1 MRDITKLHPELQR
14 KIGELVLACTGQGLK
29 IGFSECVR
37 TVEEQNAL
45 YAKGRTAPGAIV
57 TNAKGSD
64 YSSQHQWGIAADFYR
79 NDGKGAFDNT
89 DHKEELTEEN
99 YENPEI
105 SLNPDNVVLVHQ
117 RCHNLIH
124 DKLGYIEKKVYIVYG
139 SPLSGKSSY
148 VKSLQNEGDLIV
160 DIDNIWQALSGCER
174 YIKPLRLRANVFQVR
189 DIRDDGTG
197 VYAVKKGDIAKILNK
212 PNQFQTTA
220 DFLESI
226 TTLLFLNYNVFIIP
240 TYYEWYDDNRQ
251 YHKVYDG
258 LYPIV
263 PTQVDFF
270 EDAAGQMYTKFTFE
284 NGKSYLINY
293 KDVIHWKFRNSS
305 NLLMGGDK
313 SGRPNHNALLQTL
326 ALNHE
331 LLQGVSKAMK
341 ATYAVNAVVK
351 IPTVMGKEK
360 SENAIKE
367 LNEKLKNSESGLA
380 AIDMKAEYIP
390 IKKEVKLVDKDTL
403 EFIDQKILRTFGVPL
418 PILTGDY
425 TKAQYEAF
433 YQKTI
438 EPLIISLSQVL
449 TDKLL
454 SDGERSHGN
463 LIKLY
468 PKELIFMSMS
478 ETLEMIRLVGDS
490 GGLYENEKRTA
501 LGLMPLEELNGVRMQ
516 SLNYANVEIA
526 DKYQLGKVDGR
537 KEA

>member
-1 MRDITKLHPELQR
+1 MGWFGNLLDKISIKRITGRYMDINGGTPIFSQFGQDIYASDVVQQAVSCIAQEMKKLRPAH
-14 KIGELVLACTGQGLK
+14 
-29 IGFSECVR
+29 
-37 TVEEQNAL
+37 
-45 YAKGRTAPGAIV
+45 
-57 TNAKGSD
+57 
-64 YSSQHQWGIAADFYR
+64 
-79 NDGKGAFDNT
+79 
-89 DHKEELTEEN
+89 
-99 YENPEI
+99 
-105 SLNPDNVVLVHQ
+105 
-117 RCHNLIH
+117 
-124 DKLGYIEKKVYIVYG
+124 
-139 SPLSGKSSY
+139 
-148 VKSLQNEGDLIV
+148 
-160 DIDNIWQALSGCER
+160 
-174 YIKPLRLRANVFQVR
+174 
-189 DIRDDGTG
+189 IR
-197 VYAVKKGDIAKILNK
+197 AVKKGDIAKILNK

-220 DFLESI
+220 DFMESI

-240 TYYEWYDDNRQ
+240 TYYEWYDDNSQ

-263 PTQVDFF
+263 PTQVDFI

-293 KDVIHWKFRNSS
+293 RDVIHWKFRNSS

-463 LIKLY
+463 MIKLY

-526 DKYQLGKVDGR
+526 GKYQLGKVDGK

>member
-1 MRDITKLHPELQR
+1 MAWFGNLLDKISIKRITGRYMDINGGTPIFSQFGQDIYASDVVQQAVSCIAQEMKKLRPAH
-14 KIGELVLACTGQGLK
+14 
-29 IGFSECVR
+29 
-37 TVEEQNAL
+37 
-45 YAKGRTAPGAIV
+45 
-57 TNAKGSD
+57 
-64 YSSQHQWGIAADFYR
+64 
-79 NDGKGAFDNT
+79 
-89 DHKEELTEEN
+89 
-99 YENPEI
+99 
-105 SLNPDNVVLVHQ
+105 
-117 RCHNLIH
+117 
-124 DKLGYIEKKVYIVYG
+124 
-139 SPLSGKSSY
+139 
-148 VKSLQNEGDLIV
+148 
-160 DIDNIWQALSGCER
+160 
-174 YIKPLRLRANVFQVR
+174 
-189 DIRDDGTG
+189 IRDDGTG

-240 TYYEWYDDNRQ
+240 TYYEWYDDNSQ

-258 LYPIV
+258 MYPIV
-263 PTQVDFF
+263 PTQVDFI

-284 NGKSYLINY
+284 NGKSYMINY

-313 SGRPNHNALLQTL
+313 LGRPNHNALLQTL

-351 IPTVMGKEK
+351 VPTVIGKEQ

-463 LIKLY
+463 MIKLY

-526 DKYQLGKVDGR
+526 DKYQLGKVDGK

>member
-1 MRDITKLHPELQR
+1 MGWFGNLLDKISIKRITGRYMDINGGTPIFSQFGQDIYASDVVQQAVSCIAQEMKKLRPAH
-14 KIGELVLACTGQGLK
+14 
-29 IGFSECVR
+29 
-37 TVEEQNAL
+37 
-45 YAKGRTAPGAIV
+45 
-57 TNAKGSD
+57 
-64 YSSQHQWGIAADFYR
+64 
-79 NDGKGAFDNT
+79 
-89 DHKEELTEEN
+89 
-99 YENPEI
+99 
-105 SLNPDNVVLVHQ
+105 
-117 RCHNLIH
+117 
-124 DKLGYIEKKVYIVYG
+124 
-139 SPLSGKSSY
+139 
-148 VKSLQNEGDLIV
+148 
-160 DIDNIWQALSGCER
+160 
-174 YIKPLRLRANVFQVR
+174 
-189 DIRDDGTG
+189 IRDDGTG

-240 TYYEWYDDNRQ
+240 TYYEWYDDNSQ

-258 LYPIV
+258 MYPIV
-263 PTQVDFF
+263 PTQVDFI

-284 NGKSYLINY
+284 NGKSYMINY

-313 SGRPNHNALLQTL
+313 LGRPNHNALLQTL

-351 IPTVMGKEK
+351 VPTVIGKEQ

-463 LIKLY
+463 MIKLY

-490 GGLYENEKRTA
+490 DGLYENEKRTA

-526 DKYQLGKVDGR
+526 DKYQLGKVDGK

>member
-1 MRDITKLHPELQR
+1 MGWFGNLLDKISIKRITGRYMDINGGTPIFSQFGQDIYASDVVQQAVSCIAQEMKKLRPAH
-14 KIGELVLACTGQGLK
+14 
-29 IGFSECVR
+29 
-37 TVEEQNAL
+37 
-45 YAKGRTAPGAIV
+45 
-57 TNAKGSD
+57 
-64 YSSQHQWGIAADFYR
+64 
-79 NDGKGAFDNT
+79 
-89 DHKEELTEEN
+89 
-99 YENPEI
+99 
-105 SLNPDNVVLVHQ
+105 
-117 RCHNLIH
+117 
-124 DKLGYIEKKVYIVYG
+124 
-139 SPLSGKSSY
+139 
-148 VKSLQNEGDLIV
+148 
-160 DIDNIWQALSGCER
+160 
-174 YIKPLRLRANVFQVR
+174 
-189 DIRDDGTG
+189 IRDDGTG

-240 TYYEWYDDNRQ
+240 TYYEWYDDNSQ

-263 PTQVDFF
+263 PTQVDFI

-284 NGKSYLINY
+284 NGKSYLLNY
-293 KDVIHWKFRNSS
+293 RDVIHWKFRNSS

-418 PILTGDY
+418 PILIGDY
-425 TKAQYEAF
+425 TKEQYEAF

-463 LIKLY
+463 MIKLY

-526 DKYQLGKVDGR
+526 GKYQLGKVDGK

>member
-1 MRDITKLHPELQR
+1 MGWFGNLLDKISIKRITGRYMDINGGTPIFSQFGQDIYASDVVQQAVSCIAQEMKKLRPAH
-14 KIGELVLACTGQGLK
+14 
-29 IGFSECVR
+29 
-37 TVEEQNAL
+37 
-45 YAKGRTAPGAIV
+45 
-57 TNAKGSD
+57 
-64 YSSQHQWGIAADFYR
+64 
-79 NDGKGAFDNT
+79 
-89 DHKEELTEEN
+89 
-99 YENPEI
+99 
-105 SLNPDNVVLVHQ
+105 
-117 RCHNLIH
+117 
-124 DKLGYIEKKVYIVYG
+124 
-139 SPLSGKSSY
+139 
-148 VKSLQNEGDLIV
+148 
-160 DIDNIWQALSGCER
+160 
-174 YIKPLRLRANVFQVR
+174 
-189 DIRDDGTG
+189 IRDDGTG

-220 DFLESI
+220 DLMESV

-240 TYYEWYDDNRQ
+240 TYYEWYDDNGQ

-263 PTQVDFF
+263 PTQVDFI
-270 EDAAGQMYTKFTFE
+270 EDAAGQTYTKFTFE

-293 KDVIHWKFRNSS
+293 RDVIHWKFRNSA

-313 SGRPNHNALLQTL
+313 FGRPNHNALLQTL

-351 IPTVMGKEK
+351 IPTVMGKEQ

-418 PILTGDY
+418 PILIGDY

-526 DKYQLGKVDGR
+526 DKYQLGKVDGK

>member
-1 MRDITKLHPELQR
+1 MGWFGNLLDKISIKRITGRYMDINGGTPIFSQFGQDIYASDVVQQAVSCIAQEMKKLRPAH
-14 KIGELVLACTGQGLK
+14 
-29 IGFSECVR
+29 
-37 TVEEQNAL
+37 
-45 YAKGRTAPGAIV
+45 
-57 TNAKGSD
+57 
-64 YSSQHQWGIAADFYR
+64 
-79 NDGKGAFDNT
+79 
-89 DHKEELTEEN
+89 
-99 YENPEI
+99 
-105 SLNPDNVVLVHQ
+105 
-117 RCHNLIH
+117 
-124 DKLGYIEKKVYIVYG
+124 
-139 SPLSGKSSY
+139 
-148 VKSLQNEGDLIV
+148 
-160 DIDNIWQALSGCER
+160 
-174 YIKPLRLRANVFQVR
+174 
-189 DIRDDGTG
+189 IRDDGTG

-226 TTLLFLNYNVFIIP
+226 TTLLFLNYNVFIIQ

>member
-1 MRDITKLHPELQR
+1 MGWFGNLLDKISIKRITGRYMDINGGTPIFSQFGQDIYASDVVQQAVSCIAQEMKKLRPAH
-14 KIGELVLACTGQGLK
+14 
-29 IGFSECVR
+29 
-37 TVEEQNAL
+37 
-45 YAKGRTAPGAIV
+45 
-57 TNAKGSD
+57 
-64 YSSQHQWGIAADFYR
+64 
-79 NDGKGAFDNT
+79 
-89 DHKEELTEEN
+89 
-99 YENPEI
+99 
-105 SLNPDNVVLVHQ
+105 
-117 RCHNLIH
+117 
-124 DKLGYIEKKVYIVYG
+124 
-139 SPLSGKSSY
+139 
-148 VKSLQNEGDLIV
+148 
-160 DIDNIWQALSGCER
+160 
-174 YIKPLRLRANVFQVR
+174 
-189 DIRDDGTG
+189 IRDDGTG

-220 DFLESI
+220 DFMESI

-263 PTQVDFF
+263 PTQVDFI

-305 NLLMGGDK
+305 NLLMGGNK

-418 PILTGDY
+418 PILIGDY

-526 DKYQLGKVDGR
+526 GKYQLGKVDGK

>member
-1 MRDITKLHPELQR
+1 MGWFGNLLDKISIKRITGRYMDINGGTPIFSQFGQDIYASDVVQQAVSCIAQEMKKLRPAH
-14 KIGELVLACTGQGLK
+14 
-29 IGFSECVR
+29 
-37 TVEEQNAL
+37 
-45 YAKGRTAPGAIV
+45 
-57 TNAKGSD
+57 
-64 YSSQHQWGIAADFYR
+64 
-79 NDGKGAFDNT
+79 
-89 DHKEELTEEN
+89 
-99 YENPEI
+99 
-105 SLNPDNVVLVHQ
+105 
-117 RCHNLIH
+117 
-124 DKLGYIEKKVYIVYG
+124 
-139 SPLSGKSSY
+139 
-148 VKSLQNEGDLIV
+148 
-160 DIDNIWQALSGCER
+160 
-174 YIKPLRLRANVFQVR
+174 
-189 DIRDDGTG
+189 IRDDGTG

-240 TYYEWYDDNRQ
+240 TYYEWYDDNSQ

-263 PTQVDFF
+263 PTQVDFI

-293 KDVIHWKFRNSS
+293 RDVIHWKFRNSS
-305 NLLMGGDK
+305 ILLMGGDK

-463 LIKLY
+463 MIKLY

-526 DKYQLGKVDGR
+526 GKYQLGKVDGK

>member
-1 MRDITKLHPELQR
+1 MDINGGTPIFSQFGQDIYASDVVQQAVSCIAQEMKKLRPAH
-14 KIGELVLACTGQGLK
+14 
-29 IGFSECVR
+29 
-37 TVEEQNAL
+37 
-45 YAKGRTAPGAIV
+45 
-57 TNAKGSD
+57 
-64 YSSQHQWGIAADFYR
+64 
-79 NDGKGAFDNT
+79 
-89 DHKEELTEEN
+89 
-99 YENPEI
+99 
-105 SLNPDNVVLVHQ
+105 
-117 RCHNLIH
+117 
-124 DKLGYIEKKVYIVYG
+124 
-139 SPLSGKSSY
+139 
-148 VKSLQNEGDLIV
+148 
-160 DIDNIWQALSGCER
+160 
-174 YIKPLRLRANVFQVR
+174 
-189 DIRDDGTG
+189 IRDDGTG

-240 TYYEWYDDNRQ
+240 TYYEWYDDNSQ

-258 LYPIV
+258 MYPIV
-263 PTQVDFF
+263 PTQVDFI

-284 NGKSYLINY
+284 NGKSYMINY

-313 SGRPNHNALLQTL
+313 LGRPNHNALLQTL

-351 IPTVMGKEK
+351 VPTVIGKEQ

-463 LIKLY
+463 MIKLY

-526 DKYQLGKVDGR
+526 DKYQLGKVDGK

>member
-1 MRDITKLHPELQR
+1 MGWFGNLLDKISIKRITGRYMDINSGTPIFSQFGQDIYASDVVQQAVSCIAQEMKKLRPAH
-14 KIGELVLACTGQGLK
+14 
-29 IGFSECVR
+29 
-37 TVEEQNAL
+37 
-45 YAKGRTAPGAIV
+45 
-57 TNAKGSD
+57 
-64 YSSQHQWGIAADFYR
+64 
-79 NDGKGAFDNT
+79 
-89 DHKEELTEEN
+89 
-99 YENPEI
+99 
-105 SLNPDNVVLVHQ
+105 
-117 RCHNLIH
+117 
-124 DKLGYIEKKVYIVYG
+124 
-139 SPLSGKSSY
+139 
-148 VKSLQNEGDLIV
+148 
-160 DIDNIWQALSGCER
+160 
-174 YIKPLRLRANVFQVR
+174 
-189 DIRDDGTG
+189 IRDDGTG

-212 PNQFQTTA
+212 PNQFQTTS

-240 TYYEWYDDNRQ
+240 TYYEWYSDDGQ

-263 PTQVDFF
+263 PTQVDFI
-270 EDAAGQMYTKFTFE
+270 EDAAGQTYTKFMFE
-284 NGKSYLINY
+284 NGKSYMINY
-293 KDVIHWKFRNSS
+293 KDVIHWKFRNSA

-313 SGRPNHNALLQTL
+313 FGRPNHNALLQTL

-351 IPTVMGKEK
+351 IPTVMGKEQ

-418 PILTGDY
+418 PILIGDY

-526 DKYQLGKVDGR
+526 DKYQLGKVDGK

>member
-1 MRDITKLHPELQR
+1 MGWFGNLLDKISIKRITGRYMDINGGTPIFSQFGQDIYASDVVQQAVSCIAQEMKKLRPAH
-14 KIGELVLACTGQGLK
+14 
-29 IGFSECVR
+29 
-37 TVEEQNAL
+37 
-45 YAKGRTAPGAIV
+45 
-57 TNAKGSD
+57 
-64 YSSQHQWGIAADFYR
+64 
-79 NDGKGAFDNT
+79 
-89 DHKEELTEEN
+89 
-99 YENPEI
+99 
-105 SLNPDNVVLVHQ
+105 
-117 RCHNLIH
+117 
-124 DKLGYIEKKVYIVYG
+124 
-139 SPLSGKSSY
+139 
-148 VKSLQNEGDLIV
+148 
-160 DIDNIWQALSGCER
+160 
-174 YIKPLRLRANVFQVR
+174 
-189 DIRDDGTG
+189 IRDDGTG

-212 PNQFQTTA
+212 PNQFQTPA
-220 DFLESI
+220 DFLECI

-240 TYYEWYDDNRQ
+240 TYYEWYDDNSQ

-263 PTQVDFF
+263 PTQVDFI

-293 KDVIHWKFRNSS
+293 RDVIHWKFRNSS

-418 PILTGDY
+418 PILIGDY

-463 LIKLY
+463 MIKLY

-526 DKYQLGKVDGR
+526 GKYQLGKVDGK

>member
-1 MRDITKLHPELQR
+1 MGWFGNLLDKISIKRITGRYMDINGGTPIFSQFGQDIYASDVVQQAVSCIAQEMKKLRPAH
-14 KIGELVLACTGQGLK
+14 
-29 IGFSECVR
+29 
-37 TVEEQNAL
+37 
-45 YAKGRTAPGAIV
+45 
-57 TNAKGSD
+57 
-64 YSSQHQWGIAADFYR
+64 
-79 NDGKGAFDNT
+79 
-89 DHKEELTEEN
+89 
-99 YENPEI
+99 
-105 SLNPDNVVLVHQ
+105 
-117 RCHNLIH
+117 
-124 DKLGYIEKKVYIVYG
+124 
-139 SPLSGKSSY
+139 
-148 VKSLQNEGDLIV
+148 
-160 DIDNIWQALSGCER
+160 
-174 YIKPLRLRANVFQVR
+174 
-189 DIRDDGTG
+189 IRDDGTG

-240 TYYEWYDDNRQ
+240 TYYEWYDDKLQ

-263 PTQVDFF
+263 PTQVDFI
-270 EDAAGQMYTKFTFE
+270 EDEAGQTYTKFTFE
-284 NGKSYLINY
+284 NGKSYMINY

-313 SGRPNHNALLQTL
+313 FGRPNHNALLQTL

-351 IPTVMGKEK
+351 VPTVIGKEQ

-418 PILTGDY
+418 PILIGDY

-526 DKYQLGKVDGR
+526 DKYQLGKVDGK

>member
-1 MRDITKLHPELQR
+1 MGWFGNLLDKISIKRITGRYMDINGGTPIFSQFGQDIYASDVVQQAVSCIAQEMKKLRPAH
-14 KIGELVLACTGQGLK
+14 
-29 IGFSECVR
+29 
-37 TVEEQNAL
+37 
-45 YAKGRTAPGAIV
+45 
-57 TNAKGSD
+57 
-64 YSSQHQWGIAADFYR
+64 
-79 NDGKGAFDNT
+79 
-89 DHKEELTEEN
+89 
-99 YENPEI
+99 
-105 SLNPDNVVLVHQ
+105 
-117 RCHNLIH
+117 
-124 DKLGYIEKKVYIVYG
+124 
-139 SPLSGKSSY
+139 
-148 VKSLQNEGDLIV
+148 
-160 DIDNIWQALSGCER
+160 
-174 YIKPLRLRANVFQVR
+174 
-189 DIRDDGTG
+189 IRDDGTG

-240 TYYEWYDDNRQ
+240 TYYEWYDDNGQ

-263 PTQVDFF
+263 PTQVDFI

-293 KDVIHWKFRNSS
+293 RDVIHWKFRNSA

-313 SGRPNHNALLQTL
+313 FGRPNHNALLQTL

-418 PILTGDY
+418 PILIGDY

-526 DKYQLGKVDGR
+526 DKYQLGKVDGK

>member
-1 MRDITKLHPELQR
+1 MGWFGNLLDKISIKRITGRYTDINGGTPIFSQFGQDIYASDVVQQAVSCIAQEMKKLRPAH
-14 KIGELVLACTGQGLK
+14 
-29 IGFSECVR
+29 
-37 TVEEQNAL
+37 
-45 YAKGRTAPGAIV
+45 
-57 TNAKGSD
+57 
-64 YSSQHQWGIAADFYR
+64 
-79 NDGKGAFDNT
+79 
-89 DHKEELTEEN
+89 
-99 YENPEI
+99 
-105 SLNPDNVVLVHQ
+105 
-117 RCHNLIH
+117 
-124 DKLGYIEKKVYIVYG
+124 
-139 SPLSGKSSY
+139 
-148 VKSLQNEGDLIV
+148 
-160 DIDNIWQALSGCER
+160 
-174 YIKPLRLRANVFQVR
+174 
-189 DIRDDGTG
+189 IRDDGTG

-240 TYYEWYDDNRQ
+240 TYYEWYDDNSQ

-263 PTQVDFF
+263 PTQVDFI

-293 KDVIHWKFRNSS
+293 RDVIHWKFRNSS

-418 PILTGDY
+418 PILIGDY

-526 DKYQLGKVDGR
+526 DKYQLGKVDGK

>member
-1 MRDITKLHPELQR
+1 MGWFGNLLDKISIKRITGRYMDINGGTPIFSQFGQDIYASDVVQQAVSCIAQEMKKLRPAH
-14 KIGELVLACTGQGLK
+14 
-29 IGFSECVR
+29 
-37 TVEEQNAL
+37 
-45 YAKGRTAPGAIV
+45 
-57 TNAKGSD
+57 
-64 YSSQHQWGIAADFYR
+64 
-79 NDGKGAFDNT
+79 
-89 DHKEELTEEN
+89 
-99 YENPEI
+99 
-105 SLNPDNVVLVHQ
+105 
-117 RCHNLIH
+117 
-124 DKLGYIEKKVYIVYG
+124 
-139 SPLSGKSSY
+139 
-148 VKSLQNEGDLIV
+148 
-160 DIDNIWQALSGCER
+160 
-174 YIKPLRLRANVFQVR
+174 
-189 DIRDDGTG
+189 IRDDGTG

-220 DFLESI
+220 DFMEGI

-240 TYYEWYDDNRQ
+240 TYYEWYDDNSQ

-263 PTQVDFF
+263 PTQVDFI

-293 KDVIHWKFRNSS
+293 RDVIHWKFRNSS

-463 LIKLY
+463 MIKLY

-526 DKYQLGKVDGR
+526 GKYQLGKVDGK

>member
-1 MRDITKLHPELQR
+1 MGWFGNLLDKISIKRITGRYMDINGGTPIFSQFGQDIYASDVVQQAVSCIAQEMKKLRPAH
-14 KIGELVLACTGQGLK
+14 
-29 IGFSECVR
+29 
-37 TVEEQNAL
+37 
-45 YAKGRTAPGAIV
+45 
-57 TNAKGSD
+57 
-64 YSSQHQWGIAADFYR
+64 
-79 NDGKGAFDNT
+79 
-89 DHKEELTEEN
+89 
-99 YENPEI
+99 
-105 SLNPDNVVLVHQ
+105 
-117 RCHNLIH
+117 
-124 DKLGYIEKKVYIVYG
+124 
-139 SPLSGKSSY
+139 
-148 VKSLQNEGDLIV
+148 
-160 DIDNIWQALSGCER
+160 
-174 YIKPLRLRANVFQVR
+174 
-189 DIRDDGTG
+189 IRDDGTG

-403 EFIDQKILRTFGVPL
+403 EFIDQKVLRTFGVPL
-418 PILTGDY
+418 PILIGDY

-526 DKYQLGKVDGR
+526 DKYQLGKVDGK

>member
-1 MRDITKLHPELQR
+1 MGWFGNLLDKISIKRITGRYMDINGGTPIFSQFGQDIYASDVVQQAVSCIAQEMKKLRPAH
-14 KIGELVLACTGQGLK
+14 
-29 IGFSECVR
+29 
-37 TVEEQNAL
+37 
-45 YAKGRTAPGAIV
+45 
-57 TNAKGSD
+57 
-64 YSSQHQWGIAADFYR
+64 
-79 NDGKGAFDNT
+79 
-89 DHKEELTEEN
+89 
-99 YENPEI
+99 
-105 SLNPDNVVLVHQ
+105 
-117 RCHNLIH
+117 
-124 DKLGYIEKKVYIVYG
+124 
-139 SPLSGKSSY
+139 
-148 VKSLQNEGDLIV
+148 
-160 DIDNIWQALSGCER
+160 
-174 YIKPLRLRANVFQVR
+174 
-189 DIRDDGTG
+189 IRDDGTG

-240 TYYEWYDDNRQ
+240 TYYEWYDDKLQ
-251 YHKVYDG
+251 YHKAYDG
-258 LYPIV
+258 VYPIV
-263 PTQVDFF
+263 PTQVDFI
-270 EDAAGQMYTKFTFE
+270 EDEAGQTYTKFTFE
-284 NGKSYLINY
+284 NGKSYMINY

-313 SGRPNHNALLQTL
+313 FGRPNHKALLQTL

-351 IPTVMGKEK
+351 VPTVIGKEQ

-526 DKYQLGKVDGR
+526 DKYQLGKVDGK

>member
-1 MRDITKLHPELQR
+1 MGWFGNLLDKISIKRITGRYMDINGGTPIFSQFGQDIYASDVVQQAVSCIAQEMKKLRPAH
-14 KIGELVLACTGQGLK
+14 
-29 IGFSECVR
+29 
-37 TVEEQNAL
+37 
-45 YAKGRTAPGAIV
+45 
-57 TNAKGSD
+57 
-64 YSSQHQWGIAADFYR
+64 
-79 NDGKGAFDNT
+79 
-89 DHKEELTEEN
+89 
-99 YENPEI
+99 
-105 SLNPDNVVLVHQ
+105 
-117 RCHNLIH
+117 
-124 DKLGYIEKKVYIVYG
+124 
-139 SPLSGKSSY
+139 
-148 VKSLQNEGDLIV
+148 
-160 DIDNIWQALSGCER
+160 
-174 YIKPLRLRANVFQVR
+174 
-189 DIRDDGTG
+189 IRDDGTG

-240 TYYEWYDDNRQ
+240 TYYEWYDDNSQ

-263 PTQVDFF
+263 PTQVDFI

-293 KDVIHWKFRNSS
+293 RDVIHWKFRNSS

-418 PILTGDY
+418 PILIGDY

-449 TDKLL
+449 KDKLL

-463 LIKLY
+463 MIKLY

-526 DKYQLGKVDGR
+526 GKYQLGKVDGK

>member
-1 MRDITKLHPELQR
+1 MGWFGNLLDKISIKRITGRYMDINGGTPIFSQFGQDIYASDVVQQAVSCIAQEMKKLRPAH
-14 KIGELVLACTGQGLK
+14 
-29 IGFSECVR
+29 
-37 TVEEQNAL
+37 
-45 YAKGRTAPGAIV
+45 
-57 TNAKGSD
+57 
-64 YSSQHQWGIAADFYR
+64 
-79 NDGKGAFDNT
+79 
-89 DHKEELTEEN
+89 
-99 YENPEI
+99 
-105 SLNPDNVVLVHQ
+105 
-117 RCHNLIH
+117 
-124 DKLGYIEKKVYIVYG
+124 
-139 SPLSGKSSY
+139 
-148 VKSLQNEGDLIV
+148 
-160 DIDNIWQALSGCER
+160 
-174 YIKPLRLRANVFQVR
+174 
-189 DIRDDGTG
+189 IRDDGTG

-220 DFLESI
+220 DFMESI

-240 TYYEWYDDNRQ
+240 TYYEWYDDNSQ

-263 PTQVDFF
+263 PTQVDFI

-293 KDVIHWKFRNSS
+293 RDVIHWKFRNSS

-403 EFIDQKILRTFGVPL
+403 VFIDQKILRTFGVPL
-418 PILTGDY
+418 PILIGDY

-463 LIKLY
+463 MIKLY

-526 DKYQLGKVDGR
+526 GKYQLGKVDGK

>member
-1 MRDITKLHPELQR
+1 MGWFGNLLDKISIKRITGRYMDINGGTPIFSQFGQDIYASDVVQQAVSCIAQEMKKLRPAH
-14 KIGELVLACTGQGLK
+14 
-29 IGFSECVR
+29 
-37 TVEEQNAL
+37 
-45 YAKGRTAPGAIV
+45 
-57 TNAKGSD
+57 
-64 YSSQHQWGIAADFYR
+64 
-79 NDGKGAFDNT
+79 
-89 DHKEELTEEN
+89 
-99 YENPEI
+99 
-105 SLNPDNVVLVHQ
+105 
-117 RCHNLIH
+117 
-124 DKLGYIEKKVYIVYG
+124 
-139 SPLSGKSSY
+139 
-148 VKSLQNEGDLIV
+148 
-160 DIDNIWQALSGCER
+160 
-174 YIKPLRLRANVFQVR
+174 
-189 DIRDDGTG
+189 IRDDGTG

-240 TYYEWYDDNRQ
+240 TYYEWYDDNSQ

-258 LYPIV
+258 MYPIV
-263 PTQVDFF
+263 PTQVDFI

-284 NGKSYLINY
+284 NGKSYMINY

-313 SGRPNHNALLQTL
+313 LGRPNHNALLQTL

-351 IPTVMGKEK
+351 VPTVIGKEQ

-438 EPLIISLSQVL
+438 EPLIVSLSQVL

-463 LIKLY
+463 MIKLY

-526 DKYQLGKVDGR
+526 DKYQLGKVDGK

>member
-1 MRDITKLHPELQR
+1 MGWFGNLLDKISIKRITGRYMDINGGTPIFSQFGQDIYASDVVQQAVSCIAQEMKKLRPAH
-14 KIGELVLACTGQGLK
+14 
-29 IGFSECVR
+29 
-37 TVEEQNAL
+37 
-45 YAKGRTAPGAIV
+45 
-57 TNAKGSD
+57 
-64 YSSQHQWGIAADFYR
+64 
-79 NDGKGAFDNT
+79 
-89 DHKEELTEEN
+89 
-99 YENPEI
+99 
-105 SLNPDNVVLVHQ
+105 
-117 RCHNLIH
+117 
-124 DKLGYIEKKVYIVYG
+124 
-139 SPLSGKSSY
+139 
-148 VKSLQNEGDLIV
+148 
-160 DIDNIWQALSGCER
+160 
-174 YIKPLRLRANVFQVR
+174 
-189 DIRDDGTG
+189 IRDDGTG

-220 DFLESI
+220 DFLENI

-240 TYYEWYDDNRQ
+240 TYYEWYDDNSQ

-263 PTQVDFF
+263 PTQVDFI

-293 KDVIHWKFRNSS
+293 RDVIHWKFRNSS

-418 PILTGDY
+418 PILIGDY
-425 TKAQYEAF
+425 TKEQYEAF

-526 DKYQLGKVDGR
+526 DKYQLGKVDGK

>member
-1 MRDITKLHPELQR
+1 MGWFGNLLDKISIKRITGRYMDINGGTPIFSQFGQDIYASDVVQQAVSCIAQEMKKLRPAH
-14 KIGELVLACTGQGLK
+14 
-29 IGFSECVR
+29 
-37 TVEEQNAL
+37 
-45 YAKGRTAPGAIV
+45 
-57 TNAKGSD
+57 
-64 YSSQHQWGIAADFYR
+64 
-79 NDGKGAFDNT
+79 
-89 DHKEELTEEN
+89 
-99 YENPEI
+99 
-105 SLNPDNVVLVHQ
+105 
-117 RCHNLIH
+117 
-124 DKLGYIEKKVYIVYG
+124 
-139 SPLSGKSSY
+139 
-148 VKSLQNEGDLIV
+148 
-160 DIDNIWQALSGCER
+160 
-174 YIKPLRLRANVFQVR
+174 
-189 DIRDDGTG
+189 IRDDGTG

-220 DFLESI
+220 DFLEST

-418 PILTGDY
+418 PILIGDY

-526 DKYQLGKVDGR
+526 DKYQLGKVDGK

>member
-1 MRDITKLHPELQR
+1 MGWFGNLLDKISIKRITGRYMDINGGTPIFSQFGQDIYASDVVQQAVSCIAQEMKKLRPAH
-14 KIGELVLACTGQGLK
+14 
-29 IGFSECVR
+29 
-37 TVEEQNAL
+37 
-45 YAKGRTAPGAIV
+45 
-57 TNAKGSD
+57 
-64 YSSQHQWGIAADFYR
+64 
-79 NDGKGAFDNT
+79 
-89 DHKEELTEEN
+89 
-99 YENPEI
+99 
-105 SLNPDNVVLVHQ
+105 
-117 RCHNLIH
+117 
-124 DKLGYIEKKVYIVYG
+124 
-139 SPLSGKSSY
+139 
-148 VKSLQNEGDLIV
+148 
-160 DIDNIWQALSGCER
+160 
-174 YIKPLRLRANVFQVR
+174 
-189 DIRDDGTG
+189 IRDDGTG

-220 DFLESI
+220 DFFEST

-418 PILTGDY
+418 PILIGDY

-526 DKYQLGKVDGR
+526 DKYQLGKVDGK

>member
-1 MRDITKLHPELQR
+1 MGWFGNLLDKISIKRITGRYMDINGGTPIFSQFGQDIYASDVVQQAVSCIAQEMKKLRPAH
-14 KIGELVLACTGQGLK
+14 
-29 IGFSECVR
+29 
-37 TVEEQNAL
+37 
-45 YAKGRTAPGAIV
+45 
-57 TNAKGSD
+57 
-64 YSSQHQWGIAADFYR
+64 
-79 NDGKGAFDNT
+79 
-89 DHKEELTEEN
+89 
-99 YENPEI
+99 
-105 SLNPDNVVLVHQ
+105 
-117 RCHNLIH
+117 
-124 DKLGYIEKKVYIVYG
+124 
-139 SPLSGKSSY
+139 
-148 VKSLQNEGDLIV
+148 
-160 DIDNIWQALSGCER
+160 
-174 YIKPLRLRANVFQVR
+174 
-189 DIRDDGTG
+189 IRDDGTG

-240 TYYEWYDDNRQ
+240 TYYEWYDDNSQ

-263 PTQVDFF
+263 PTQVDFI

-293 KDVIHWKFRNSS
+293 RDVIHWKFRNSS

-463 LIKLY
+463 MIKLY

-478 ETLEMIRLVGDS
+478 ETLEMIRLAGDS

-526 DKYQLGKVDGR
+526 DKYQLGKVDGK

>member
-1 MRDITKLHPELQR
+1 MGWFGNLLDKISIKRITGRYMDINGGTPIFSQFGQDIYASDVVQQAVSCIAQEMKKLRPAH
-14 KIGELVLACTGQGLK
+14 
-29 IGFSECVR
+29 
-37 TVEEQNAL
+37 
-45 YAKGRTAPGAIV
+45 
-57 TNAKGSD
+57 
-64 YSSQHQWGIAADFYR
+64 
-79 NDGKGAFDNT
+79 
-89 DHKEELTEEN
+89 
-99 YENPEI
+99 
-105 SLNPDNVVLVHQ
+105 
-117 RCHNLIH
+117 
-124 DKLGYIEKKVYIVYG
+124 
-139 SPLSGKSSY
+139 
-148 VKSLQNEGDLIV
+148 
-160 DIDNIWQALSGCER
+160 
-174 YIKPLRLRANVFQVR
+174 
-189 DIRDDGTG
+189 IRDDGTG

-240 TYYEWYDDNRQ
+240 TYYEWYDDNSQ

-263 PTQVDFF
+263 PTQVDFI

-293 KDVIHWKFRNSS
+293 RDVIHWKFRNSS

-418 PILTGDY
+418 PILIGDY

-526 DKYQLGKVDGR
+526 DKYQLGKVDEK

>member
-1 MRDITKLHPELQR
+1 MGWFGNLLDKISIKRITGRYMDINGGTPIFSQFGQDIYASDVVQQAVSCIAQEMKKLRPAH
-14 KIGELVLACTGQGLK
+14 
-29 IGFSECVR
+29 
-37 TVEEQNAL
+37 
-45 YAKGRTAPGAIV
+45 
-57 TNAKGSD
+57 
-64 YSSQHQWGIAADFYR
+64 
-79 NDGKGAFDNT
+79 
-89 DHKEELTEEN
+89 
-99 YENPEI
+99 
-105 SLNPDNVVLVHQ
+105 
-117 RCHNLIH
+117 
-124 DKLGYIEKKVYIVYG
+124 
-139 SPLSGKSSY
+139 
-148 VKSLQNEGDLIV
+148 
-160 DIDNIWQALSGCER
+160 
-174 YIKPLRLRANVFQVR
+174 
-189 DIRDDGTG
+189 IRDDGTG

-220 DFLESI
+220 DFMESI

-240 TYYEWYDDNRQ
+240 TYYEWYDDNSQ

-263 PTQVDFF
+263 PTQVDFI

-293 KDVIHWKFRNSS
+293 RDVIHWKFRNSS

-463 LIKLY
+463 MIKLY

-478 ETLEMIRLVGDS
+478 ETLEMIRLIGDS

-526 DKYQLGKVDGR
+526 GKYQLGKVDGK

>member
-1 MRDITKLHPELQR
+1 MGWFGNLLDKISIKRITGRYMDINGGTPIFSQFGQDIYASDVVQQAVSCIAQEMKKLRPAH
-14 KIGELVLACTGQGLK
+14 
-29 IGFSECVR
+29 
-37 TVEEQNAL
+37 
-45 YAKGRTAPGAIV
+45 
-57 TNAKGSD
+57 
-64 YSSQHQWGIAADFYR
+64 
-79 NDGKGAFDNT
+79 
-89 DHKEELTEEN
+89 
-99 YENPEI
+99 
-105 SLNPDNVVLVHQ
+105 
-117 RCHNLIH
+117 
-124 DKLGYIEKKVYIVYG
+124 
-139 SPLSGKSSY
+139 
-148 VKSLQNEGDLIV
+148 
-160 DIDNIWQALSGCER
+160 
-174 YIKPLRLRANVFQVR
+174 
-189 DIRDDGTG
+189 IRDDGTG

-240 TYYEWYDDNRQ
+240 TYYEWYDDNSQ

-263 PTQVDFF
+263 PTQVDFI

-293 KDVIHWKFRNSS
+293 RDVIHWKFRNSS

-463 LIKLY
+463 MIKLY

-526 DKYQLGKVDGR
+526 DKYQLGKVDGK

>member
-1 MRDITKLHPELQR
+1 VGWFGNLLDKISIKRITGRYMDINGGTPIFSQFGQDIYASDVVQQAVSCIAQEMKKLRPAH
-14 KIGELVLACTGQGLK
+14 
-29 IGFSECVR
+29 
-37 TVEEQNAL
+37 
-45 YAKGRTAPGAIV
+45 
-57 TNAKGSD
+57 
-64 YSSQHQWGIAADFYR
+64 
-79 NDGKGAFDNT
+79 
-89 DHKEELTEEN
+89 
-99 YENPEI
+99 
-105 SLNPDNVVLVHQ
+105 
-117 RCHNLIH
+117 
-124 DKLGYIEKKVYIVYG
+124 
-139 SPLSGKSSY
+139 
-148 VKSLQNEGDLIV
+148 
-160 DIDNIWQALSGCER
+160 
-174 YIKPLRLRANVFQVR
+174 
-189 DIRDDGTG
+189 IRDDGTG

-240 TYYEWYDDNRQ
+240 TYYEWYDDNSQ

-263 PTQVDFF
+263 PTQVDFI
-270 EDAAGQMYTKFTFE
+270 EDAAGQMYTKFNFE

-293 KDVIHWKFRNSS
+293 RDVIHWKFRNSS

-463 LIKLY
+463 MIKLY

-526 DKYQLGKVDGR
+526 DKYQLGKVDGK

>member
-1 MRDITKLHPELQR
+1 MGWFGNLLDKISIKRITGRYMDINGGTPIFSQFGQDIYASDVVQQAVSCIAQEMKKLRPAH
-14 KIGELVLACTGQGLK
+14 
-29 IGFSECVR
+29 
-37 TVEEQNAL
+37 
-45 YAKGRTAPGAIV
+45 
-57 TNAKGSD
+57 
-64 YSSQHQWGIAADFYR
+64 
-79 NDGKGAFDNT
+79 
-89 DHKEELTEEN
+89 
-99 YENPEI
+99 
-105 SLNPDNVVLVHQ
+105 
-117 RCHNLIH
+117 
-124 DKLGYIEKKVYIVYG
+124 
-139 SPLSGKSSY
+139 
-148 VKSLQNEGDLIV
+148 
-160 DIDNIWQALSGCER
+160 
-174 YIKPLRLRANVFQVR
+174 
-189 DIRDDGTG
+189 IRDDGTG

-220 DFLESI
+220 DLLESI

-240 TYYEWYDDNRQ
+240 TYYEWYDDNSQ

-263 PTQVDFF
+263 PTQVDFI

-293 KDVIHWKFRNSS
+293 RDVIHWKFRNSS

-418 PILTGDY
+418 PILIGDY
-425 TKAQYEAF
+425 TKEQYEAF

-526 DKYQLGKVDGR
+526 DKYQLGKVDGK

>member
-1 MRDITKLHPELQR
+1 VGWFGNLLDKISIKRITGRYMDINGGTPIFSQFGQDIYASDVVQQAVSCIAQEMKKLRPAH
-14 KIGELVLACTGQGLK
+14 
-29 IGFSECVR
+29 
-37 TVEEQNAL
+37 
-45 YAKGRTAPGAIV
+45 
-57 TNAKGSD
+57 
-64 YSSQHQWGIAADFYR
+64 
-79 NDGKGAFDNT
+79 
-89 DHKEELTEEN
+89 
-99 YENPEI
+99 
-105 SLNPDNVVLVHQ
+105 
-117 RCHNLIH
+117 
-124 DKLGYIEKKVYIVYG
+124 
-139 SPLSGKSSY
+139 
-148 VKSLQNEGDLIV
+148 
-160 DIDNIWQALSGCER
+160 
-174 YIKPLRLRANVFQVR
+174 
-189 DIRDDGTG
+189 IRDDGTG

-240 TYYEWYDDNRQ
+240 TYYEWYDDNSQ

-258 LYPIV
+258 IYPIV
-263 PTQVDFF
+263 PTQVDFI

-293 KDVIHWKFRNSS
+293 RDVIHWKFRNSS

-313 SGRPNHNALLQTL
+313 SGRPNQNALLQTL

-418 PILTGDY
+418 PILIGDY

-526 DKYQLGKVDGR
+526 DKYQLGKVDGK

>member
-1 MRDITKLHPELQR
+1 MGWFGNLLDKISIKRITGRYMDINGGTPIFSQFGQDIYASDVVQQAVSCIAQEMKKLRPAH
-14 KIGELVLACTGQGLK
+14 
-29 IGFSECVR
+29 
-37 TVEEQNAL
+37 
-45 YAKGRTAPGAIV
+45 
-57 TNAKGSD
+57 
-64 YSSQHQWGIAADFYR
+64 
-79 NDGKGAFDNT
+79 
-89 DHKEELTEEN
+89 
-99 YENPEI
+99 
-105 SLNPDNVVLVHQ
+105 
-117 RCHNLIH
+117 
-124 DKLGYIEKKVYIVYG
+124 
-139 SPLSGKSSY
+139 
-148 VKSLQNEGDLIV
+148 
-160 DIDNIWQALSGCER
+160 
-174 YIKPLRLRANVFQVR
+174 
-189 DIRDDGTG
+189 IRDDGTG

-240 TYYEWYDDNRQ
+240 TYYEWYDDNSQ

-263 PTQVDFF
+263 PTQVDFI

-293 KDVIHWKFRNSS
+293 RDVIHWKFRNSS

-403 EFIDQKILRTFGVPL
+403 EFIDQKILRTYGVPL

-463 LIKLY
+463 MIKLY

-526 DKYQLGKVDGR
+526 GKYQLGKVDGK

>member
-1 MRDITKLHPELQR
+1 VGWFGNLLDKISIKRITGRYMDINGGTPIFSQFGQDIYASDVVQQAVSCIAQEMKKLRPAH
-14 KIGELVLACTGQGLK
+14 
-29 IGFSECVR
+29 
-37 TVEEQNAL
+37 
-45 YAKGRTAPGAIV
+45 
-57 TNAKGSD
+57 
-64 YSSQHQWGIAADFYR
+64 
-79 NDGKGAFDNT
+79 
-89 DHKEELTEEN
+89 
-99 YENPEI
+99 
-105 SLNPDNVVLVHQ
+105 
-117 RCHNLIH
+117 
-124 DKLGYIEKKVYIVYG
+124 
-139 SPLSGKSSY
+139 
-148 VKSLQNEGDLIV
+148 
-160 DIDNIWQALSGCER
+160 
-174 YIKPLRLRANVFQVR
+174 
-189 DIRDDGTG
+189 IRDDGTG

-240 TYYEWYDDNRQ
+240 TYYEWYDDNSQ

-263 PTQVDFF
+263 PTQVDFI

-293 KDVIHWKFRNSS
+293 RDVIHWKFRNSS

-463 LIKLY
+463 MIKLY

-526 DKYQLGKVDGR
+526 GKYQLGKVDGK

>member
-1 MRDITKLHPELQR
+1 MGWFGNLLDKISIKRITGRYMDINGGTPIFSQFGQDIYASDVVQQAVSCIAQEMKKLRPAH
-14 KIGELVLACTGQGLK
+14 
-29 IGFSECVR
+29 
-37 TVEEQNAL
+37 
-45 YAKGRTAPGAIV
+45 
-57 TNAKGSD
+57 
-64 YSSQHQWGIAADFYR
+64 
-79 NDGKGAFDNT
+79 
-89 DHKEELTEEN
+89 
-99 YENPEI
+99 
-105 SLNPDNVVLVHQ
+105 
-117 RCHNLIH
+117 
-124 DKLGYIEKKVYIVYG
+124 
-139 SPLSGKSSY
+139 
-148 VKSLQNEGDLIV
+148 
-160 DIDNIWQALSGCER
+160 
-174 YIKPLRLRANVFQVR
+174 
-189 DIRDDGTG
+189 IRDDGTG

-240 TYYEWYDDNRQ
+240 TYYEWYDDNGQ
-251 YHKVYDG
+251 YHKVYAG

-263 PTQVDFF
+263 PTQVDFI

-313 SGRPNHNALLQTL
+313 LGRPNHNALLQTL

-351 IPTVMGKEK
+351 VPTVIGKEQ

-526 DKYQLGKVDGR
+526 DKYQLGKVDGK

>member
-1 MRDITKLHPELQR
+1 MGWFGNLLDKISIKRITGRYMDINGGTPIFSQFGQDIYASDVVQQAVSCIAQEMKKLRPAH
-14 KIGELVLACTGQGLK
+14 
-29 IGFSECVR
+29 
-37 TVEEQNAL
+37 
-45 YAKGRTAPGAIV
+45 
-57 TNAKGSD
+57 
-64 YSSQHQWGIAADFYR
+64 
-79 NDGKGAFDNT
+79 
-89 DHKEELTEEN
+89 
-99 YENPEI
+99 
-105 SLNPDNVVLVHQ
+105 
-117 RCHNLIH
+117 
-124 DKLGYIEKKVYIVYG
+124 
-139 SPLSGKSSY
+139 
-148 VKSLQNEGDLIV
+148 
-160 DIDNIWQALSGCER
+160 
-174 YIKPLRLRANVFQVR
+174 
-189 DIRDDGTG
+189 IRDDGTG

-240 TYYEWYDDNRQ
+240 TYYEWYDDNSQ

-258 LYPIV
+258 MYPIV
-263 PTQVDFF
+263 PTQVDFI

-284 NGKSYLINY
+284 NGKSYMINY

-313 SGRPNHNALLQTL
+313 LGRPNHNALLQTL

-351 IPTVMGKEK
+351 VPTVIGKEQ

-463 LIKLY
+463 MIKLY

-526 DKYQLGKVDGR
+526 DKYQLGKVDGK

>member
-1 MRDITKLHPELQR
+1 MGWFGNLLDKISIKRITGRYMDINGGTPIFSQFGQDIYASDVVQQAVSCIAQEMKKLRPAH
-14 KIGELVLACTGQGLK
+14 
-29 IGFSECVR
+29 
-37 TVEEQNAL
+37 
-45 YAKGRTAPGAIV
+45 
-57 TNAKGSD
+57 
-64 YSSQHQWGIAADFYR
+64 
-79 NDGKGAFDNT
+79 
-89 DHKEELTEEN
+89 
-99 YENPEI
+99 
-105 SLNPDNVVLVHQ
+105 
-117 RCHNLIH
+117 
-124 DKLGYIEKKVYIVYG
+124 
-139 SPLSGKSSY
+139 
-148 VKSLQNEGDLIV
+148 
-160 DIDNIWQALSGCER
+160 
-174 YIKPLRLRANVFQVR
+174 
-189 DIRDDGTG
+189 IRDDGTG

-240 TYYEWYDDNRQ
+240 TYYEWYDDNSQ

-258 LYPIV
+258 MYPIV
-263 PTQVDFF
+263 PTQVDFI

-284 NGKSYLINY
+284 NGKSYMINY

-305 NLLMGGDK
+305 NLLMGGDRL
-313 SGRPNHNALLQTL
+313 GRPNHNALLQTL

-351 IPTVMGKEK
+351 VPTVIGKEQ

-463 LIKLY
+463 MIKLY

-526 DKYQLGKVDGR
+526 DKYQLGKVDGK

>member
-1 MRDITKLHPELQR
+1 MGWFGNLLDKISIKRITGRYMDINGGTPIFSQFGQDIYASDVVQQAVSCIAQEMKKLRPAH
-14 KIGELVLACTGQGLK
+14 
-29 IGFSECVR
+29 
-37 TVEEQNAL
+37 
-45 YAKGRTAPGAIV
+45 
-57 TNAKGSD
+57 
-64 YSSQHQWGIAADFYR
+64 
-79 NDGKGAFDNT
+79 
-89 DHKEELTEEN
+89 
-99 YENPEI
+99 
-105 SLNPDNVVLVHQ
+105 
-117 RCHNLIH
+117 
-124 DKLGYIEKKVYIVYG
+124 
-139 SPLSGKSSY
+139 
-148 VKSLQNEGDLIV
+148 
-160 DIDNIWQALSGCER
+160 
-174 YIKPLRLRANVFQVR
+174 
-189 DIRDDGTG
+189 IRDDGTG

-220 DFLESI
+220 DLLESI

-240 TYYEWYDDNRQ
+240 TYYEWYDDNSQ

-263 PTQVDFF
+263 PTQVDFI

-293 KDVIHWKFRNSS
+293 RDVIHWKFRNSS
-305 NLLMGGDK
+305 ILLMGGDK

-463 LIKLY
+463 MIKLY

-526 DKYQLGKVDGR
+526 GKYQLGKVDGK

>member
-1 MRDITKLHPELQR
+1 MGWFGNLLDKISIKRITGRYMDINGGTPIFSQFGQDIYASDVVQQAVSCIAQEMKKLRPAH
-14 KIGELVLACTGQGLK
+14 
-29 IGFSECVR
+29 
-37 TVEEQNAL
+37 
-45 YAKGRTAPGAIV
+45 
-57 TNAKGSD
+57 
-64 YSSQHQWGIAADFYR
+64 
-79 NDGKGAFDNT
+79 
-89 DHKEELTEEN
+89 
-99 YENPEI
+99 
-105 SLNPDNVVLVHQ
+105 
-117 RCHNLIH
+117 
-124 DKLGYIEKKVYIVYG
+124 
-139 SPLSGKSSY
+139 
-148 VKSLQNEGDLIV
+148 
-160 DIDNIWQALSGCER
+160 
-174 YIKPLRLRANVFQVR
+174 
-189 DIRDDGTG
+189 IRDDGTG

-240 TYYEWYDDNRQ
+240 TYYEWYDDNSQ

-258 LYPIV
+258 IYPIV
-263 PTQVDFF
+263 PTQVDFI

-293 KDVIHWKFRNSS
+293 RDVIHWKFRNSS

-313 SGRPNHNALLQTL
+313 SGRPNQNALLQTL

-418 PILTGDY
+418 PILIGDY

-526 DKYQLGKVDGR
+526 DKYQLGKVDGK